1 MMHYGNEKNF
11 IEKWRVRMV
20 DENEV
25 RKFGECECCG
35 NAITDEQE
43 EYYVAE
49 DGRVFCCIECVLES
63 FGIEKIEV

>member
-1 MMHYGNEKNF
+1 MG
-11 IEKWRVRMV
+11 
-20 DENEV
+20 ENEI

-35 NAITDEQE
+35 NEITDEQD
-43 EYYVAE
+43 EYYVTE

>member
-1 MMHYGNEKNF
+1 MRYGNERNF
-11 IEKWRVRMV
+11 IEKWQVIVM

-35 NAITDEQE
+35 NEITDKQE

-49 DGRVFCCIECVLES
+49 DGRAFCCIECVLSS

>member
-1 MMHYGNEKNF
+1 
-11 IEKWRVRMV
+11 MV

-35 NAITDEQE
+35 NEITDEQE

-49 DGRVFCCIECVLES
+49 DGRLFCCIECVLES